1 MRAFVSFGLKENNP
15 NFFPKGDFKMATLAF
30 DSTPVARTEPAAA
43 KPKFGWFVNFLE
55 AVRVARIMQNSPARD
70 HTALI
75 NEWRANMMGTKN

>member
-1 MRAFVSFGLKENNP
+1 
-15 NFFPKGDFKMATLAF
+15 MATLAF

-55 AVRVARIMQNSPARD
+55 AVRVAQILQNSPARD

-75 NEWRANMMGTKN
+75 NEWRKNMLDAKN